1 MLLPVTFTL
10 FNERVSAA
18 TFECVVVLRFEGDSQ
33 LMGLLNLLDLAVIVF
48 YLSGITIVCARFDRK
63 NTNIQEYLLGNKGM
77 NWLPVAL
84 SILAA
89 DTSAVSYLGVPAWS
103 FQENMRLNQN
113 IFTYLLAI
121 PIVIWLFLP

>member
-1 MLLPVTFTL
+1 M
-10 FNERVSAA
+10 
-18 TFECVVVLRFEGDSQ
+18 
-33 LMGLLNLLDLAVIVF
+33 
-48 YLSGITIVCARFDRK
+48 
-63 NTNIQEYLLGNKGM
+63 QEYLLGNKGM
-77 NWLPVAL
+77 KWLPVAL

-121 PIVIWLFLP
+121 PIVIWLFLAHLFSRQLVHGLPIPGAAASTCMSGC